1 MTEVVLR
8 PKGRFS
14 VPIEASAI
22 TPENFASKTPE
33 QMMALEAWEGNR
45 RTSLGSLF
53 DVEVGEVDGGE
64 EIAITIVGDASK
76 LRRVGKGMRSG
87 RLTIEGRAGMYLG
100 EAMRGG
106 TVTVS
111 GDAGSWLGAHMR
123 GGAIEVKGD
132 AGDYVGSAPRGSGRG
147 MKGGQ
152 ILVHGS
158 AGNELGCW
166 MRGGFIRIGEDV
178 GQLAGIHMLDG
189 TILVGGDAEARTGAQ
204 MKGGRIVVMGRA
216 EGILPSFSIE
226 EARNAVRAGEERVLG
241 PFYVFVG
248 DLTEDGVGRLYISK
262 ERNPHL
268 RFYESY
274 IE

>member
-14 VPIEASAI
+14 VPIEASVV
-22 TPENFASKTPE
+22 TPDNFASKTPE
-33 QMMALEAWEGNR
+33 QIASLEAWEGNR

-53 DVEVGEVDGGE
+53 DVKVEVDGGE
-64 EIAITIVGDASK
+64 GIVITIEGDASK

-87 RLTIEGRAGMYLG
+87 KVAIDGRAGMYLG
-100 EAMRGG
+100 EGMRGG
-106 TVTVS
+106 TIEVK
-111 GDAGSWLGAHMR
+111 GDAGSWLGARMR
-123 GGAIEVKGD
+123 GGAMEVKGD

-147 MKGGQ
+147 MSGGQ
-152 ILVHGS
+152 ILVHGN

-166 MRGGFIRIGEDV
+166 MRGGFIRIEGGV

-189 TILVGGDAEARTGAQ
+189 AILVVGDAEARTGAQ

-216 EGILPSFSIE
+216 ESILPSFSIE
-226 EARNAVRAGEERVLG
+226 EIRNAVRAGDERIPG

-248 DLTEDGVGRLYISK
+248 DLTEDGGGRLYISK

-268 RFYESY
+268 QLFESY